1 MKNLSTFLCVVV
13 ILCMISHVYCSFW
26 IANELKLKK
35 KLWISC
41 FSGDD
46 RMAPVIKNPGE
57 VYRRNF
63 HTNLWGTTQFMCT
76 LRQGP
81 NYRHTQNFTAFKQQ
95 SPSDLGA
102 LWDWRARENG
112 IYLKVLGGPH
122 RQGAVNMHKAFD
134 WIY

>member
-1 MKNLSTFLCVVV
+1 MKNPSIFLCVVF
-13 ILCMISHVYCSFW
+13 CMIIHVYGDIK
-26 IANELKLKK
+26 IANELKFKK

-46 RMAPVIKNPGE
+46 RMEPVIKEPGE
-57 VYRRNF
+57 HHHIYF
-63 HTNLWGTTQFMCT
+63 HTNIWGSTRFMCT

-81 NYRHTQNFTAFKQQ
+81 NYRHTQSFTAFKQV
-95 SPSDLGA
+95 SPSDRGA

-112 IYLKVLGGPH
+112 IYLKVWAGEHEQGG
-122 RQGAVNMHKAFD
+122 ASMHKVFD